1 MCRDMTDLN
10 QPSEE
15 EAPSEPM
22 VSVRAAAV
30 GMARARL
37 KSPIYSVSVWKL
49 FGAAS
54 FFAAAALMLAAT
66 VIVGPPQFVQQRVD
80 VNPEIR

>member
-1 MCRDMTDLN
+1 MCRDMADLN
-10 QPSEE
+10 LKPEE
-15 EAPSEPM
+15 DAPSEAAG
-22 VSVRAAAV
+22 SVRAVAV